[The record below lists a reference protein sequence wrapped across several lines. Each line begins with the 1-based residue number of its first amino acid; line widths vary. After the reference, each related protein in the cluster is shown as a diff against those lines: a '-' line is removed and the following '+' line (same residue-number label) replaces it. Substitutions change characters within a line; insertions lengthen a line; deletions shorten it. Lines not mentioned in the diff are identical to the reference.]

1 MTFNQLIFA
10 GVDLSS
16 GHEPVTFT
24 ALDREL
30 NVVARERW
38 SFAETISHLNQYEK
52 FLLAITS
59 STKKSGA
66 TSFQKELAGMGISGL
81 SNHDERRRFV
91 ETKAQDCYRML
102 AGSKLLSSRT
112 FEGRIQRSL
121 ILYEEGF
128 QIPDPM
134 DLFEE
139 ITRHKL
145 LQGVLPIE
153 DLYSTKELDSL
164 VAAYL
169 AWMTANR
176 PNQVEFTAE
185 NFALPKALDD

>member
-16 GHEPVTFT
+16 GRKPVTFT

-30 NVVARERW
+30 SIVLRERW
-38 SFAETISHLNQYEK
+38 SFAETISYLNEYEK
-52 FLLAITS
+52 ILLAITS
-59 STKKSGA
+59 STKNSGA
-66 TSFQKELAGMGISGL
+66 TSFQKELTDVGISAL
-81 SNHDERRRFV
+81 SNHNERRQFV
-91 ETKAQDCYRML
+91 ETKAHDCYRML

-153 DLYSTKELDSL
+153 DLYSTKELDAL

-176 PNQVEFTAE
+176 PNQVEFTSE
-185 NFALPKALDD
+185 NFAVPKAPDG

>member
-16 GHEPVTFT
+16 GRKPVTFT

-30 NVVARERW
+30 NVVSRERW
-38 SFAETISHLNQYEK
+38 SFAETISCLNGYEK
-52 FLLAITS
+52 ILLAITS
-59 STKKSGA
+59 SSKKSGPM
-66 TSFQKELAGMGISGL
+66 SFQKELTRIGMSAM
-81 SNHDERRRFV
+81 SENNERRQFV

-112 FEGRIQRSL
+112 FEGRVQRSL

-145 LQGVLPIE
+145 IQGVLPIE
-153 DLYSTKELDSL
+153 DLYSTKELDAF

-176 PNQVEFTAE
+176 PHQVEFTSE
-185 NFALPKALDD
+185 NFAIPKASDD